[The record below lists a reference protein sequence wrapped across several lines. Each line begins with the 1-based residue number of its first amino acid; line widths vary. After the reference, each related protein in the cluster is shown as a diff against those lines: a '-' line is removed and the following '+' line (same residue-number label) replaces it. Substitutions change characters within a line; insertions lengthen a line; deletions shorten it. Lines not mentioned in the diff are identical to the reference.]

1 MKIKLLFLFF
11 SITSFTWSQNVVYD
25 MDLPCNTTEATG
37 CVCQNSE
44 ENDCDLLPDI
54 QASWYGILNYAGGPS
69 EYPQTGAGEN
79 NGRLRISV
87 STPNTGF
94 GPLTVRGVDDNGY
107 AYFLCD
113 DDTIAVQTGGSI
125 GGYYCDDSDEPAKHL
140 AIQRVYR
147 KNPNNYYIDYI
158 TNGDNPNSSDYRMC
172 GFDDTN
178 NNGIKDWNEDYI
190 SDCELTRYN
199 MEYYDRFAG
208 TMTYHPTH
216 GHMHS
221 DEWGV
226 FTLRIQDPNEPNPLN
241 WPIVSNG
248 AKMGFCLM
256 DYNDCG
262 DNAAYGH
269 CRDENRYSDQYLE
282 DYPEVAAQGFNGGNI
297 LTENSQFPNNGLG
310 GQSYGCSVIEQGI
323 TVGWTDIY
331 SEYLDDQWID
341 IDPGLCNGEYWIVGE
356 IDRNNFYLESNKDN
370 NWTAAPFT
378 LTQQLDSQNFEVE
391 IITESTPILCEGES
405 ITLSSSINNASMSYS
420 WSNGMTG
427 PSIQV
432 SEPGIYYVEVTS
444 ECGSSTSESIEVT
457 STLVATPA
465 ASNVTID
472 EGNTTTL
479 YATGS
484 GNIFWTDNNG
494 IIVGE
499 GQSFT
504 TPPLYEDTSYF
515 VYQEEE
521 IIPAP
526 EFLSTGEEEHLC
538 DGGGSCDYSGTVY
551 NGGLRF
557 EALSEFTLN
566 SVKVYAGLEG
576 ERSIQLRNT
585 GLNVVYESTTINI
598 PESEEN
604 GFIVD
609 LNWVIPAG
617 EYIITT
623 DSDLNIANFG
633 DNNPL
638 LKRTTGSL
646 ASFPHI
652 IEGIV
657 SINEGYYNSGGNDP
671 DEAGFNPA
679 YYYYFYDW
687 KINNDWDLGEIS
699 CTSDLLEVNVFIN
712 NNNSSIDEANSVDF
726 GLFPNPAFKQVNIEP
741 SSSFNEDVIITI
753 INELGEEIE
762 KIQINNFN
770 ESINLDIKDYSSGM
784 YFIKVTC
791 SKGVRTK
798 PIMFK

>member
-1 MKIKLLFLFF
+1 MKLKLLFFIF
-11 SITSFTWSQNVVYD
+11 CIASFGWTQCNVND
-25 MDLPCNTTEATG
+25 ATDCECMEDG
-37 CVCQNSE
+37 EV
-44 ENDCDLLPDI
+44 DCDLLPDI
-54 QASWYGILNYAGGPS
+54 QASWYGILTYSGGPS

-87 STPNTGF
+87 STPNTGY
-94 GPLTVRGVDDNGY
+94 GPLTVRGVDDNGF

-113 DDTIAVQTGGSI
+113 EDTIAVQTGGSI

-140 AIQRVYR
+140 AIQRIYHR
-147 KNPNNYYIDYI
+147 NAD
-158 TNGDNPNSSDYRMC
+158 GSMS
-172 GFDDTN
+172 
-178 NNGIKDWNEDYI
+178 
-190 SDCELTRYN
+190 
-199 MEYYDRFAG
+199 YYDRFAG

-226 FTLRIQDPNEPNPLN
+226 FTLRVQDPDDPNPLN

-269 CRDENRYSDQYLE
+269 CRDENRYSEQYLE
-282 DYPEVAAQGFNGGNI
+282 DYPEIAAQGFDGGNI
-297 LTENSQFPNNGLG
+297 LTENNQFPNNGLG
-310 GQSYGCSVIEQGI
+310 GQNYGCSVIEQGI

-370 NWTAAPFT
+370 NWTAVPIT

-391 IITESTPILCEGES
+391 VMTDSSPILCEGES
-405 ITLSSSINNASMSYS
+405 ITLSASIDNASMEYT

-427 PSIQV
+427 SSIEV
-432 SEPGIYYVEVTS
+432 SQPGTYFVEVTS

-457 STLVATPA
+457 STSVSTPSS
-465 ASNVTID
+465 SNVTID
-472 EGNTTTL
+472 EGDSATL

-484 GNIFWTDNNG
+484 GNIFWTNNTGEIIGSGETFITPSLYDN
-494 IIVGE
+494 
-499 GQSFT
+499 
-504 TPPLYEDTSYF
+504 TSYF

-526 EFLSTGEEEHLC
+526 EFLSTGEVEHLC

-557 EALSEFTLN
+557 EALTEFTLN

-576 ERSIQLRNT
+576 ERTLQLRNT
-585 GLNVVYESTTINI
+585 SLDVVYESTSINI

-609 LNWVIPAG
+609 LNWTIPVG

-623 DSDLNIANFG
+623 DSDLNNANFG

-638 LKRTTGSL
+638 LKRTTGGL
-646 ASFPHI
+646 ATFPHI
-652 IEGIV
+652 IDDII
-657 SINEGYYNSGGNDP
+657 SINEGYYNNEGNDNNG
-671 DEAGFNPA
+671 AGFSTS

-687 KINNDWDLGEIS
+687 KINNEWEIGGVS
-699 CTSDLLEVNVFIN
+699 CSSDLLEVEVVVN
-712 NNNSSIDEANSVDF
+712 NNNTNIEETNAIKF
-726 GLFPNPAFKQVNIEP
+726 ELFPNPAFKQLSIEP
-741 SSSFNEDVIITI
+741 GTNFNERVSICI
-753 INELGEEIE
+753 INEIGEEIE
-762 KIQINNFN
+762 KIEVDNFN
-770 ESINLDIKDYSSGM
+770 ETINFNIEEYSSGM
-784 YFIKVTC
+784 YFIKVKS
-791 SKGVRTK
+791 SKGVKTK
-798 PIMFK
+798 PIMFN